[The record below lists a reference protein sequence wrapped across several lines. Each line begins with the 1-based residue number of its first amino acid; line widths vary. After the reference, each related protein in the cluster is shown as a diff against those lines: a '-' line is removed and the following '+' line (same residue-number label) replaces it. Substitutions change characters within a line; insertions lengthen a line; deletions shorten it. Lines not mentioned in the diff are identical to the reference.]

1 MTIATI
7 VVRVLGLV
15 RWGVQ
20 ASEVGSVGIAEPYAA
35 ANVIPNLLFE
45 VVAGGALAGAI
56 VPLLAGPLVDR
67 ARERANLTISAM
79 LTWTVTVLTALGGL
93 VALLAPRIVD
103 LIPRVGEGELS
114 DLAAFF
120 LTVFAV
126 QLPLYGIGVVL
137 TGALQAQRRFLWP
150 ALAPGFSSLVVI
162 ATYLRFGQ
170 LAGGAQATPGL
181 VPDSAVQ
188 ILAWGTTAGVAAMSL
203 PLLIPCWGAGIR
215 LRPQWRMPAGQV
227 RLFFG
232 LAGAGVA
239 SLVAQQIS
247 IGVTLVLVNDNGGPG
262 AYPIW
267 QYAQA
272 VTMVIYGALAIPVAT
287 SSFPAL
293 SEQWSSGRRARFD
306 DTASSSLQMMT
317 VVCVGGAAAVAA
329 AAGPIEAFFGFTAG
343 GVAGMAT
350 AVRWLGIA
358 IVPISLNFY
367 LGRVL
372 YAARAPRAGAAGT
385 VTGWLVA
392 AFLPIVAVRLVQS
405 GNSDEAFAAV
415 AASSAIGLAL
425 GTVVLLMS
433 VRAKLGIAA
442 LRGFA
447 RVLVATALAG
457 AGGYL
462 LALLVT
468 PTTHE
473 MTVLTGA
480 TWTVAIGGGVG
491 LACAGVGLWTARGAL
506 RAFLRPAPLREEP

>member
-232 LAGAGVA
+232 LAEQA
-239 SLVAQQIS
+239 SRVS
-247 IGVTLVLVNDNGGPG
+247 
-262 AYPIW
+262 W
-267 QYAQA
+267 R
-272 VTMVIYGALAIPVAT
+272 
-287 SSFPAL
+287 SRS
-293 SEQWSSGRRARFD
+293 
-306 DTASSSLQMMT
+306 AS
-317 VVCVGGAAAVAA
+317 
-329 AAGPIEAFFGFTAG
+329 
-343 GVAGMAT
+343 
-350 AVRWLGIA
+350 
-358 IVPISLNFY
+358 
-367 LGRVL
+367 
-372 YAARAPRAGAAGT
+372 
-385 VTGWLVA
+385 
-392 AFLPIVAVRLVQS
+392 
-405 GNSDEAFAAV
+405 
-415 AASSAIGLAL
+415 ASPSC
-425 GTVVLLMS
+425 S
-433 VRAKLGIAA
+433 
-442 LRGFA
+442 
-447 RVLVATALAG
+447 
-457 AGGYL
+457 
-462 LALLVT
+462 
-468 PTTHE
+468 
-473 MTVLTGA
+473 
-480 TWTVAIGGGVG
+480 
-491 LACAGVGLWTARGAL
+491 
-506 RAFLRPAPLREEP
+506 